1 MSQSSFH
8 LRLLGIFQPPLLLVR
23 LFQLPYETPLLED
36 KMLNYCQ
43 AHSSSNQQSTSAG
56 LRLELLSVLG
66 HPGIVVLHGLELE
79 IVIDHLMK
87 VVVLPY
93 DMFFMSFT
101 VTQDQT
107 LNLLV

>member
-66 HPGIVVLHGLELE
+66 HPGIVILHSLEFKFTIE
-79 IVIDHLMK
+79 RLMK
-87 VVVLPY
+87 AAGLNY
-93 DMFFMSFT
+93 DI
-101 VTQDQT
+101 
-107 LNLLV
+107 L